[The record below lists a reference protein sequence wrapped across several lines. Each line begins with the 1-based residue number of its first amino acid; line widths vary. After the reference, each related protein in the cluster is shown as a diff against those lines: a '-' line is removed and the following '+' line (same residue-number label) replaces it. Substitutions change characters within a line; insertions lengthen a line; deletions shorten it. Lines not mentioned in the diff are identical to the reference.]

1 MITVRATTDRDQ
13 SSTGWLR
20 SAHRFSFGSC
30 CGLHD
35 PSHGNVLVLL
45 NDGVGAEV
53 LVFDVAHR

>member
-1 MITVRATTDRDQ
+1 MITVRATTDGDQ
-13 SSTGWLR
+13 SSTRWLH

-30 CGLHD
+30 WGLHD